1 MLKFDIW
8 IWQWSSVISVFRAAS
23 KISTKMCD
31 KSYLGQFFPRVPFF
45 SDMTWIFQNQLL
57 CTNLCVNIDS
67 LPVVQKEAEHLLCF
81 WFAASQLMI
90 LCLSSSWHIP
100 SLRYFFCRWL
110 LICTCTYVCSAKPKH
125 LKHCDNTSPSQVM
138 SLPPG
143 YKVKSWNSS
152 AHPGTSFISLFL
164 LSPWRWWAF
173 SLGKPQ
179 RQPGLW
185 SLMFSPCLPS

>member
-1 MLKFDIW
+1 
-8 IWQWSSVISVFRAAS
+8 
-23 KISTKMCD
+23 
-31 KSYLGQFFPRVPFF
+31 
-45 SDMTWIFQNQLL
+45 MTWIFQNQLL

-100 SLRYFFCRWL
+100 PLRYFFCRWL
-110 LICTCTYVCSAKPKH
+110 LIFTCTYVCSAKPKH

-143 YKVKSWNSS
+143 YKVKSWNGS

>member
-1 MLKFDIW
+1 MKCWNLTFGYDSDH
-8 IWQWSSVISVFRAAS
+8 QSSVFLGQRLKYLLKCVINHIWGNSSHVYLFYLTWHEYFRISSFVPISV
-23 KISTKMCD
+23 STLTL
-31 KSYLGQFFPRVPFF
+31 S
-45 SDMTWIFQNQLL
+45 LL
-57 CTNLCVNIDS
+57 FKRKQSTC
-67 LPVVQKEAEHLLCF
+67 CF

-110 LICTCTYVCSAKPKH
+110 LIFTCTYVCSAKP
-125 LKHCDNTSPSQVM
+125 KHCDNTSPSQVM

-143 YKVKSWNSS
+143 YKVKSWNGS

>member
-1 MLKFDIW
+1 MKCWNLTFGYDSDH
-8 IWQWSSVISVFRAAS
+8 QSSVF
-23 KISTKMCD
+23 
-31 KSYLGQFFPRVPFF
+31 LGQRLKYLLKCVINHIWGNSSHVYLFIWH
-45 SDMTWIFQNQLL
+45 DMNISESAPLYQSL
-57 CTNLCVNIDS
+57 CQHWLSPCCS
-67 LPVVQKEAEHLLCF
+67 KGSRALCF

-110 LICTCTYVCSAKPKH
+110 LIFTCTYVCSAKPKH

-143 YKVKSWNSS
+143 YKVKSWNGS

>member
-1 MLKFDIW
+1 MKCWNLTFGYDSDH
-8 IWQWSSVISVFRAAS
+8 QSSVFLEQRLKYLLKCVINHIWGNSSHVYLFIWHDMNISESAPLYQSLCQHWLSPCCSKGSRAL
-23 KISTKMCD
+23 T
-31 KSYLGQFFPRVPFF
+31 LF
-45 SDMTWIFQNQLL
+45 
-57 CTNLCVNIDS
+57 
-67 LPVVQKEAEHLLCF
+67 
-81 WFAASQLMI
+81 
-90 LCLSSSWHIP
+90 
-100 SLRYFFCRWL
+100 
-110 LICTCTYVCSAKPKH
+110 LICCFTADDTLLKQFMAHPTIKVLIFTCTYVCSAKPKH

-143 YKVKSWNSS
+143 YKVKSWNGS

>member
-8 IWQWSSVISVFRAAS
+8 IWQWSSVIIVFRAAS

-31 KSYLGQFFPRVPFF
+31 KSYLGQFFPRVPFYL
-45 SDMTWIFQNQLL
+45 TWHEYFRISSFVPISVSTL
-57 CTNLCVNIDS
+57 T

-100 SLRYFFCRWL
+100 PLRYFFCRWL
-110 LICTCTYVCSAKPKH
+110 LIFTCTYVCSAKPKH

-143 YKVKSWNSS
+143 YKVKSWNGS